1 MARKKLLSEGEVR
14 QFMKL
19 ANLGPLSENY
29 FNNYPL
35 DEQELEGEEDALALD
50 DLGGEEE
57 IALDAEEDLEEPGL
71 EPEDEG
77 LSAELEDKLAQGVE
91 ALAAAW
97 GIEDRVDVEG
107 DEEGGE
113 LDVDAEVELEEP
125 LPGGGEEELSL
136 DASAEEELPG
146 NMEAYQESQK
156 LNEMGDPASMAA
168 LVAALVPIL
177 GPVSAKALAAVLS
190 AGGLAAAGAAAHPGR
205 SVELPD
211 EGEGEMALD
220 VSDEEE
226 VVAEVARRVAERLMA
241 DKKKDAVADQLA
253 ERIFARLTKK

>member
-29 FNNYPL
+29 FSTNPL

-57 IALDAEEDLEEPGL
+57 IAMDAEEDLEEPGL
-71 EPEDEG
+71 GPEDEG

-91 ALAAAW
+91 ALAVAW

-113 LDVDAEVELEEP
+113 EELEVDPELEEP
-125 LPGGGEEELSL
+125 LPGDEEEISM
-136 DASAEEELPG
+136 AMAPEEELPG
-146 NMEAYQESQK
+146 NLGTYQESQE
-156 LNEMGDPASMAA
+156 LNEMGDPASMA
-168 LVAALVPIL
+168 LLMKALVPIL
-177 GPVSAKALAAVLS
+177 GPVSAKALAAVLT

-211 EGEGEMALD
+211 EGEPAVGG
-220 VSDEEE
+220 EEE
-226 VVAEVARRVAERLMA
+226 MVAEVARRVAERLMA
-241 DKKKDAVADQLA
+241 NKQKDTVADQLA